1 MLNLVHL
8 QTLQAVLES
17 GSFSAAGKR
26 LGYTTSAI
34 SQQISTLE
42 RSLGVQLFERGPRN
56 LWPTY
61 AAKQIGS
68 VAGVILARLEEFEA
82 EVQIAARVDRGR
94 LRVSS
99 FPSAGARVLPRV
111 LAQLVR
117 QYPKAEFSLHEE
129 NKPLAVAEAVDTARA
144 DLGLV
149 YEHDTVPEQW
159 PEGLSVRPILDE
171 EIVVLTGATRRKPL
185 AARVDLESLA
195 DELWVVNRP
204 DTAGRLSFEH
214 WCAQVGFRP
223 KVRFETNNFDVIR
236 GVVRENLGIAFIP
249 ALSLGVDKTI
259 TMHRLDDVTP
269 RRRVYAVHRGPD
281 PNPLLAKAIGLIS
294 EAADEFI
301 RWTTTGF
308 VTDTEHTPLASRT
321 TSRGAKA
328 KKPLTGTDRPADS
341 GQ

>member
-8 QTLQAVLES
+8 QTLQAVLET

-42 RSLGVQLFERGPRN
+42 RGLGVPLFERGPRN
-56 LWPTY
+56 LWPTH
-61 AAKQIGS
+61 AAKRIGG
-68 VAGVILARLEEFEA
+68 VAGVILARLEEFES
-82 EVQIAARVDRGR
+82 EVQTAARADRGR

-99 FPSAGARVLPRV
+99 FPSAGARLLPRV
-111 LAQLVR
+111 LTQLVCR
-117 QYPKAEFSLHEE
+117 YPEAEFSLHEE
-129 NKPLAVAEAVDTARA
+129 TKPLAVAEAVDTARA

-159 PEGLSVRPILDE
+159 PEDLSVHSILDE

-185 AARVDLESLA
+185 AARVELESLA
-195 DELWVVNRP
+195 DELWVANR
-204 DTAGRLSFEH
+204 TGAAGRASFEH

-259 TMHRLDDVTP
+259 TMHRLEDVAP
-269 RRRVYAVHRGPD
+269 RRRVYAVHRRSD
-281 PNPLLAKAIGLIS
+281 PNPLLAKAIGLIN

-308 VTDTEHTPLASRT
+308 VTDTEHTPLARSRT
-321 TSRGAKA
+321 IQAPTPRN
-328 KKPLTGTDRPADS
+328 R
-341 GQ
+341 